1 MKHFTQKDIKT
12 LFSGLCCSH
21 CKNEFTKSSIKIL
34 EKDGDILLC
43 NLTCE
48 KCGKDFSN
56 VVFNFNRKAE
66 KHTPLEV
73 LEGPPPISYD
83 DVIEAHRFIR
93 KHL

>member
-21 CKNEFTKSSIKIL
+21 CKNEFTKSSVKIL

-48 KCGKDFSN
+48 KCGKDFGN
-56 VVFNFNRKAE
+56 VVFNFNRKTE

>member
-1 MKHFTQKDIKT
+1 MKHFTKKDIKT

-21 CKNEFTKSSIKIL
+21 CKNEFTQSSIKIL

-48 KCGKDFSN
+48 KCGKDFGN
-56 VVFNFNRKAE
+56 VVFNFNRKTE

-73 LEGPPPISYD
+73 LEGPSPIAFD

-93 KHL
+93 KHV

>member
-1 MKHFTQKDIKT
+1 MKNYTQKDIKT

-21 CKNEFTKSSIKIL
+21 CKNEFTKNSIKVL

-43 NLTCE
+43 NLVCE
-48 KCGKDFSN
+48 KCGKDFGN

-66 KHTPLEV
+66 NHTPLEI

>member
-48 KCGKDFSN
+48 KCGKDFGN

>member
-1 MKHFTQKDIKT
+1 MKHFTKKDIKT

-21 CKNEFTKSSIKIL
+21 CKNEFTQSSIKIL

-43 NLTCE
+43 KLTCE
-48 KCGKDFSN
+48 KCGKDFGN
-56 VVFNFNRKAE
+56 VVFNFNRKTE

-73 LEGPPPISYD
+73 LEGPPPISFD

>member
-1 MKHFTQKDIKT
+1 MKHFPKKDIRT
-12 LFSGLCCSH
+12 LFPGLCCSH
-21 CKNEFTKSSIKIL
+21 CKNEFTQSSIKIL

-43 NLTCE
+43 KLTCE
-48 KCGKDFSN
+48 KCGKDFGN
-56 VVFNFNRKAE
+56 VVFNFNRKTE

-73 LEGPPPISYD
+73 LEGPPPISFD

>member
-21 CKNEFTKSSIKIL
+21 CKNEFTKNSIKIL
-34 EKDGDILLC
+34 EKDGDIFLC

-48 KCGKDFSN
+48 KCGKDFGN
-56 VVFNFNRKAE
+56 VVFNFNRKTE

-73 LEGPPPISYD
+73 LEGPPQISYD

>member
-48 KCGKDFSN
+48 KCGKDFGN
-56 VVFNFNRKAE
+56 VVFNFNRKTE
-66 KHTPLEV
+66 KHPQLEV

>member
-1 MKHFTQKDIKT
+1 MKHFTKKDIKT

-21 CKNEFTKSSIKIL
+21 CKIEFTQSSIKIL

-43 NLTCE
+43 KLTCE
-48 KCGKDFSN
+48 KCGKDFGN
-56 VVFNFNRKAE
+56 VVFNFNRKTE

>member
-1 MKHFTQKDIKT
+1 MKHFTKKDIKT

-21 CKNEFTKSSIKIL
+21 CKNEFTQSSIKIL

-43 NLTCE
+43 ILTCE
-48 KCGKDFSN
+48 KCGKDFGN
-56 VVFNFNRKAE
+56 VVFNFNRKTE

>member
-1 MKHFTQKDIKT
+1 MKNFTQKDIKT

-21 CKNEFTKSSIKIL
+21 CKNEFTKNSIKIITK
-34 EKDGDILLC
+34 EGDILLC
-43 NLTCE
+43 NFVCE
-48 KCGKDFSN
+48 KCGKDFGN

-66 KHTPLEV
+66 NHTQLEI

>member
-21 CKNEFTKSSIKIL
+21 CKNEFTKNSIKIL
-34 EKDGDILLC
+34 EKDGDIFLC

-48 KCGKDFSN
+48 KCGKDFGN
-56 VVFNFNRKAE
+56 VVFNFNRKTE